1 MVVEIS
7 HAKGLKSL
15 SLKEFSRKQPLR
27 RRKYGGYDIAA
38 EETVSLA
45 EEALKDPSLH
55 SYSLL
60 TYNCEHFATSLKLKI
75 RWSGQVCA
83 PR

>member
-1 MVVEIS
+1 MSYAE
-7 HAKGLKSL
+7 GLKSL
-15 SLKEFSRKQPLR
+15 SLKEFSRKQTLS
-27 RRKYGGYDIAA
+27 RRKYGGYDITA
-38 EETVSLA
+38 EETVNLT

-55 SYSLL
+55 TYSLL

-83 PR
+83 PP